1 MAVSA
6 FYTNRYGKFTNMERQ
21 CNRHDAHPLYRSV
34 ANRLSVMAMLFP
46 APNGVVFILSEKSKN
61 VNSGVALDFSP
72 LRGIMSMKRALPISG

>member
-6 FYTNRYGKFTNMERQ
+6 FYTNRYGKFTNMKRK
-21 CNRHDAHPLYRSV
+21 CNRHNAHPLYRSV

-46 APNGVVFILSEKSKN
+46 APYGVVFILSEKSKN

-72 LRGIMSMKRALPISG
+72 LRGIISMKRALPISG

>member
-21 CNRHDAHPLYRSV
+21 CNRHDAHPLCRSV

-72 LRGIMSMKRALPISG
+72 LRGIISMKRALPISG

>member
-46 APNGVVFILSEKSKN
+46 APNGVNVILSEKPKN
-61 VNSGVALDFSP
+61 VNSCVTLDFSR
-72 LRGIMSMKRALPISG
+72 LRGIINVKRALPISG